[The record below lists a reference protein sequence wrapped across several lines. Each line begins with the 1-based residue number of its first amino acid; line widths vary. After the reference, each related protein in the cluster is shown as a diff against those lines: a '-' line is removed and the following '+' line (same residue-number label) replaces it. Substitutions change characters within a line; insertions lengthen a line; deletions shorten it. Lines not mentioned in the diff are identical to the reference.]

1 MLLCVF
7 AVMLVFNFVTP
18 LLDDDFAYAFS
29 FSDFERIE
37 SIKSIFPSMSAHRSL
52 ANGRVVSHF
61 LVQLSGDKRAEIP
74 RYNSLSKYSAMTG
87 LEDVGEYFGF
97 WVNVVME
104 KYYGLDYIAA
114 IPAEY

>member
-1 MLLCVF
+1 MSKEKYFNYIFAAVLLCVF

-61 LVQLSGDKRAEIP
+61 LV
-74 RYNSLSKYSAMTG
+74 
-87 LEDVGEYFGF
+87 
-97 WVNVVME
+97 
-104 KYYGLDYIAA
+104 
-114 IPAEY
+114 